1 MEKSDVDD
9 VFKDFHHKVENKK
22 ESKKMPQK
30 ELGEEEII
38 TKDYQRE
45 KQALKEKYNKEMHV
59 IKSKRVREDLK
70 KGKIPHNFS
79 SNERIVYIAVILIL
93 AVFIIVDFSFIH
105 GKSDSEDKKSAAA
118 GTINV
123 VSDTEEENKTVE
135 KVEEVKEENPKE
147 EVKEPVEEEVEE
159 EMTLSGK
166 ITLTISRID
175 SKKDD
180 DDLGE
185 ISEITFTID
194 NGKNA
199 VLYPV
204 VNVYAY
210 DTENKND
217 YETKS
222 RGEYTFSPGIA
233 SGAIHTASISLTPK
247 KWINL
252 NLDKNIRLT
261 LDDADGDLI
270 TAVNKVVT
278 IS

>member
-1 MEKSDVDD
+1 
-9 VFKDFHHKVENKK
+9 
-22 ESKKMPQK
+22 
-30 ELGEEEII
+30 
-38 TKDYQRE
+38 
-45 KQALKEKYNKEMHV
+45 
-59 IKSKRVREDLK
+59 
-70 KGKIPHNFS
+70 
-79 SNERIVYIAVILIL
+79 
-93 AVFIIVDFSFIH
+93 
-105 GKSDSEDKKSAAA
+105 
-118 GTINV
+118 
-123 VSDTEEENKTVE
+123 
-135 KVEEVKEENPKE
+135 
-147 EVKEPVEEEVEE
+147 
-159 EMTLSGK
+159 MTLSGK

-233 SGAIHTASISLTPK
+233 SGARHTASISLTPK